1 LPEKCYGC
9 TDPTAHGNGKD
20 GENSTWEEHGETRM
34 EKAKRLIRE
43 DVHPEIKALMLMD
56 ILDTE
61 ISPESRLLSYSLLAI
76 ARGTED
82 SDSQPIADALESI
95 ASELG
100 SLTQAIDNQITL
112 MESSRNLR
120 SSL

>member
-1 LPEKCYGC
+1 MP
-9 TDPTAHGNGKD
+9 DRKD
-20 GENSTWEEHGETRM
+20 GENSAWEEHAETRM
-34 EKAKRLIRE
+34 EKVKRLIRE
-43 DVHPEIKALMLMD
+43 DFHPETKALMIMD

-61 ISPESRLLSYSLLAI
+61 ISPEDRLLSYSLLAI

-82 SDSQPIADALESI
+82 SDSQPIADALASI
-95 ASELG
+95 ALELG

-112 MESSRNLR
+112 MESSRDLR

>member
-1 LPEKCYGC
+1 MPDKR
-9 TDPTAHGNGKD
+9 
-20 GENSTWEEHGETRM
+20 WEEDSVWEDNFRKENTETRV
-34 EKAKRLIRE
+34 EKAKRLMRE
-43 DVHPEIKALMLMD
+43 DVHPELKALMLMD

-76 ARGTED
+76 ARSTED
-82 SDSQPIADALESI
+82 SDSQPIADALASI
-95 ASELG
+95 ALELG

-112 MESSRNLR
+112 IESVKDLR

>member
-1 LPEKCYGC
+1 VP
-9 TDPTAHGNGKD
+9 DRKD
-20 GENSTWEEHGETRM
+20 GENSAWEEHAETRM
-34 EKAKRLIRE
+34 EKVKRLIRE

-56 ILDTE
+56 IVDTE
-61 ISPESRLLSYSLLAI
+61 ISLESRLLSYSLLAI

-82 SDSQPIADALESI
+82 SDSQPIADALASI
-95 ASELG
+95 ALELG

-112 MESSRNLR
+112 MESSRDLR

>member
-1 LPEKCYGC
+1 MP
-9 TDPTAHGNGKD
+9 DRKD

-61 ISPESRLLSYSLLAI
+61 ISPEYRLLSYSLLAI
-76 ARGTED
+76 ARSMED
-82 SDSQPIADALESI
+82 SESRPVADALESI
-95 ASELG
+95 ASEVGRL
-100 SLTQAIDNQITL
+100 SQTLEAI
-112 MESSRNLR
+112 ENLR
-120 SSL
+120 NSL

>member
-1 LPEKCYGC
+1 MP
-9 TDPTAHGNGKD
+9 DRKD
-20 GENSTWEEHGETRM
+20 GENSAWEEHAETRM
-34 EKAKRLIRE
+34 EKAKRLTRE

-61 ISPESRLLSYSLLAI
+61 ISAESRLLSYSLLAI
-76 ARGTED
+76 ARGVED
-82 SDSQPIADALESI
+82 SDSQPIADALASI
-95 ASELG
+95 ALELG

-112 MESSRNLR
+112 MESSRDLR

>member
-1 LPEKCYGC
+1 MP
-9 TDPTAHGNGKD
+9 DRKD
-20 GENSTWEEHGETRM
+20 GENSAWEEHAETRM
-34 EKAKRLIRE
+34 EKVKRLIRE
-43 DVHPEIKALMLMD
+43 DFHPETKALMIMD

-61 ISPESRLLSYSLLAI
+61 ISPENRLLSYSLLAI

-82 SDSQPIADALESI
+82 SDSQPIADALASI
-95 ASELG
+95 ALELG

-112 MESSRNLR
+112 IESVKDLR

>member
-1 LPEKCYGC
+1 MP
-9 TDPTAHGNGKD
+9 NRKD

-34 EKAKRLIRE
+34 EKVKRLIRE

-61 ISPESRLLSYSLLAI
+61 ISPEDRLLSYSLLAV
-76 ARGTED
+76 ARSMED
-82 SDSQPIADALESI
+82 SNTRPIADALESI

-100 SLTQAIDNQITL
+100 SLSQAIDNQITL

>member
-1 LPEKCYGC
+1 MP
-9 TDPTAHGNGKD
+9 DRKD
-20 GENSTWEEHGETRM
+20 GENSTWTRKGKEET
-34 EKAKRLIRE
+34 EKLKRLLRE
-43 DVHPEIKALMLMD
+43 DVHPETKALILMD

-61 ISPESRLLSYSLLAI
+61 ISAEDRLLSYSLLAI

-120 SSL
+120 SCL

>member
-1 LPEKCYGC
+1 MP
-9 TDPTAHGNGKD
+9 DRKD
-20 GENSTWEEHGETRM
+20 GENSTWTRKGKEET
-34 EKAKRLIRE
+34 EKLKRLLRE
-43 DVHPEIKALMLMD
+43 DVHPETKALMLMD

>member
-1 LPEKCYGC
+1 MP
-9 TDPTAHGNGKD
+9 DRKD
-20 GENSTWEEHGETRM
+20 GENSAWEEHAETRM
-34 EKAKRLIRE
+34 EKVKRLIRE

-56 ILDTE
+56 IVDTE
-61 ISPESRLLSYSLLAI
+61 ISLESRLLSYSLLAI

-82 SDSQPIADALESI
+82 SDSQPIADALASI
-95 ASELG
+95 ALELG

-112 MESSRNLR
+112 MESSRDLR